1 MTFMPNAVGLSWI
14 AENRVLFSTMTPAAA
29 TGVISSTESRDQVQ
43 KIYEEAGIEP
53 MIPVMSPD
61 QKWIL
66 SVEDDDHGWRPCRLI
81 SMDGNSRRSV
91 GPGGAKCLRGAWSP
105 DGRWMYFSADRGD
118 GFHIWR
124 QSFPDGEPEQVTSGP
139 NEELGIAVAPDGK
152 SLVTSIGQTQNNLW
166 MQSGGADRQIS
177 NEGYIFSP
185 TFSPDG
191 ASLFYIVKT
200 GRSRSFVSGEPWQ
213 SDLDGQNGAKIL
225 PGFEVTRYD
234 VSPDQGVL
242 ACSRYRQRR
251 AFAAVVTSL
260 ERAFAPKQ
268 VSHEEADRPFFAGGR
283 VFMAERNGL
292 QFVHAVLPDGTRD
305 QQVLDHAILFLTS
318 VSPDGQ
324 WIVTWEVDDRAK
336 SSEEARMNRIVAHP
350 LAAGA
355 KVVHITEGGFGPA
368 SEAAPLMY
376 WSRDGKFLHY
386 SGVLWGGK
394 AESYALALLPGR
406 MMPDGLLSG
415 NPLFKVSK
423 QARVFHAAGAS
434 FNANLSKLIYAR
446 RSSRRNLFRVGVLQE
461 SPQ

>member
-1 MTFMPNAVGLSWI
+1 MLGLVLWKMRPAMPLRIQLQQLTNYTEPAMEPVLSPDGRMLVFLRGTDERPTPGPQGDLFLKLLPEGEPAPLTSEHNLGAMTPAFSPDGSRVAFSRFATTGDWSFDTWIVPVIGGKKPMTFMPNAVGLSWI

-191 ASLFYIVKT
+191 ASLFYIVKPGT
-200 GRSRSFVSGEPWQ
+200 LPLVRQRGAVAIGPRWAERSEDSAGGSKSRATTSRPMARSPSR
-213 SDLDGQNGAKIL
+213 LH
-225 PGFEVTRYD
+225 
-234 VSPDQGVL
+234 GV
-242 ACSRYRQRR
+242 RQRR
-251 AFAAVVTSL
+251 AFAAVGDLARKGV
-260 ERAFAPKQ
+260 RAQ
-268 VSHEEADRPFFAGGR
+268 AG
-283 VFMAERNGL
+283 E
-292 QFVHAVLPDGTRD
+292 P
-305 QQVLDHAILFLTS
+305 
-318 VSPDGQ
+318 
-324 WIVTWEVDDRAK
+324 
-336 SSEEARMNRIVAHP
+336 
-350 LAAGA
+350 
-355 KVVHITEGGFGPA
+355 
-368 SEAAPLMY
+368 
-376 WSRDGKFLHY
+376 
-386 SGVLWGGK
+386 
-394 AESYALALLPGR
+394 
-406 MMPDGLLSG
+406 
-415 NPLFKVSK
+415 
-423 QARVFHAAGAS
+423 
-434 FNANLSKLIYAR
+434 
-446 RSSRRNLFRVGVLQE
+446 
-461 SPQ
+461 

>member
-1 MTFMPNAVGLSWI
+1 M
-14 AENRVLFSTMTPAAA
+14 
-29 TGVISSTESRDQVQ
+29 
-43 KIYEEAGIEP
+43 
-53 MIPVMSPD
+53 
-61 QKWIL
+61 
-66 SVEDDDHGWRPCRLI
+66 
-81 SMDGNSRRSV
+81 
-91 GPGGAKCLRGAWSP
+91 
-105 DGRWMYFSADRGD
+105 
-118 GFHIWR
+118 
-124 QSFPDGEPEQVTSGP
+124 
-139 NEELGIAVAPDGK
+139 
-152 SLVTSIGQTQNNLW
+152 
-166 MQSGGADRQIS
+166 
-177 NEGYIFSP
+177 
-185 TFSPDG
+185 
-191 ASLFYIVKT
+191 
-200 GRSRSFVSGEPWQ
+200 
-213 SDLDGQNGAKIL
+213 
-225 PGFEVTRYD
+225 
-234 VSPDQGVL
+234 
-242 ACSRYRQRR
+242 
-251 AFAAVVTSL
+251 TSL

-446 RSSRRNLFRVGVLQE
+446 RSSKAKPVSRGGLAGITPITIAVYRAASGVVSVTPDHPISSAWRRLPWAAALTALFAFRLFFGLA
-461 SPQ
+461 SDPFL